1 MILMVKKLLV
11 LFIKKK
17 LQGTNQQKFRIEK
30 IIKKKGNKLYIK
42 WKCYNSSFNGWI
54 DKSDI
59 LYK

>member
-42 WKCYNSSFNGWI
+42 WKCYNSSFNG
-54 DKSDI
+54 
-59 LYK
+59 